1 MLLGN
6 LLYTLATGYLWCGLA
21 VAVAFLAFGL
31 DRVHP
36 VAHGSHA
43 FRPLL
48 IPGLTLLWP
57 LVVVK
62 WWLGDSAGK
71 ES

>member
-6 LLYTLATGYLWCGLA
+6 LLYSLATAYLSCGLA
-21 VAVAFLAFGL
+21 VAAAFLAFGL
-31 DRVHP
+31 DRIHP
-36 VAHGSHA
+36 AAHGSHV

-62 WWLGDSAGK
+62 WWRGASAGK